1 MAAEVQAKIKPGLSP
16 VEILIRELHRKNMK
30 RKMKNNGSVL
40 LVVIFV
46 IALLTAFTV
55 GMLQLHSEQFQIMK
69 NEIFTAQ
76 SNLIA
81 QAGIADALA
90 RLRTN
95 QALPTNF
102 NASFGGGSY
111 SVTVAGSLPDPNF
124 TAVGTSAQ
132 GFTTNISADVTVDT
146 SSYVVRID
154 KLRINE

>member
-1 MAAEVQAKIKPGLSP
+1 
-16 VEILIRELHRKNMK
+16 MK

-40 LVVIFV
+40 LVVVFI
-46 IALLTAFTV
+46 IALLTAFVV
-55 GMLQLHSEQFQIMK
+55 GMLQIHSEQFQIMK
-69 NEIFTAQ
+69 NEIFTTQ

-90 RLRTN
+90 RVRTS
-95 QALPTNF
+95 QTMPANF

-124 TAVGTSAQ
+124 TSVGTSAQ

-146 SSYVVRID
+146 SSYVIRID